1 MRAELD
7 DWLFR
12 LLTGYIVDKLGHE
25 SKLRTLAQ
33 KAALLSALQPVDRLR
48 ALSVVRPILYSIASL
63 RKQSYRWLP
72 HRQFLNSV
80 GLIACLHA
88 FDIKS
93 WYDYWQLCKH
103 KSLDALLGTWG
114 AEI

>member
-1 MRAELD
+1 MSASAGAAEEAQLYDTDYVSTRLGNLRAELD

-48 ALSVVRPILYSIASL
+48 ALSVVRPIS
-63 RKQSYRWLP
+63 Q
-72 HRQFLNSV
+72 
-80 GLIACLHA
+80 
-88 FDIKS
+88 
-93 WYDYWQLCKH
+93 
-103 KSLDALLGTWG
+103 
-114 AEI
+114 